1 LAQVAVRYER
11 LTRRAI
17 AGADLAMESRIALL
31 RIAFA
36 TQQAIAAPATPATR
50 ETPTPSVARQR
61 IRGLLPT
68 TRTAVQM
75 GLSILTIFAMKRAF
89 DLPHAL
95 WAMAASTFVIS
106 SSIADTW
113 SRGISRVGGT
123 ALGVAL
129 GLGVAILFPHDVL
142 VVWAL
147 ASLAVV
153 IYSTALPLSYGVACG
168 AYSFALVV
176 TLVAEG
182 GSSWDAASGRGIAT
196 VVGAAVGMAF
206 SVAILPVRL
215 RDQLADTLATLLTEA
230 REVVARALGS
240 ATEGP
245 ERVAAADP
253 AIEGAGLLASV
264 AAQKA
269 HFAGLRYEGLLS
281 HDHDGG
287 AGLLL
292 RTDALV
298 DYTMRLAGEAHFL
311 DGAGDPSLGP
321 ALDQVRGTAQA
332 AFDAVLARL
341 RNEGRQ
347 PLPPDVPLLP
357 TIHAPLE
364 SVGSDHAAATRMLLA
379 AGMIYSSRKIIRTLA
394 DLAALLDS
402 PGRRGTA
409 PPRDTA
415 P

>member
-1 LAQVAVRYER
+1 MA
-11 LTRRAI
+11 
-17 AGADLAMESRIALL
+17 
-31 RIAFA
+31 
-36 TQQAIAAPATPATR
+36 
-50 ETPTPSVARQR
+50 
-61 IRGLLPT
+61 
-68 TRTAVQM
+68 
-75 GLSILTIFAMKRAF
+75 LSILTIFAMKRAF

-123 ALGVAL
+123 ALGVAV
-129 GLGVAILFPHDVL
+129 GLGVALLFPHDTL
-142 VVWAL
+142 VVWGL

-168 AYSFALVV
+168 AYGFALVA
-176 TLVAEG
+176 TLAAQG
-182 GSSWDAASGRGIAT
+182 GSSWDAATGRGLAT
-196 VVGAAVGMAF
+196 LVGAGVGMAF

-215 RDQLADTLATLLTEA
+215 RDQLAETLATLLAEA
-230 REVVARALGS
+230 REVVARSLGS
-240 ATEGP
+240 ATEGSS
-245 ERVAAADP
+245 RIIGADP
-253 AIEGAGLLASV
+253 ETEAAGLLASV
-264 AAQKA
+264 AAEKA

-311 DGAGDPSLGP
+311 DGAGDPALAP
-321 ALDQVRGTAQA
+321 AIERVRDTTQA

-341 RNEGRQ
+341 RNEGQR

-357 TIHAPLE
+357 TIHAPLDA
-364 SVGSDHAAATRMLLA
+364 VGPDHGSATRMLLA
-379 AGMIYSSRKIIRTLA
+379 AGMIYSSRKIIRTLT
-394 DLAALLDS
+394 DLAAQLDS
-402 PGRRGTA
+402 PIRRRPV
-409 PPRDTA
+409 PPGG
-415 P
+415 